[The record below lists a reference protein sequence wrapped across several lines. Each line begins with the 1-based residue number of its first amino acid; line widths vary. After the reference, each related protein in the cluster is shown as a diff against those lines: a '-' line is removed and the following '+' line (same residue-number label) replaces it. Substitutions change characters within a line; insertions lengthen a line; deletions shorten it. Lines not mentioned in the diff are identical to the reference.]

1 VDIRMLQDQI
11 AVTFGA
17 RDRARGVDGT
27 FRRLVEE
34 VGEVAKALRAGDR
47 DALALELSD
56 VVAWTVSVAVLGGV
70 DLDTQLARYASGCPR
85 CGGSPCACPVDAQG
99 GAPA

>member
-1 VDIRMLQDQI
+1 MLVDIRTLQAQI
-11 AVTFGA
+11 AATFGA

-47 DALALELSD
+47 TALALELSD
-56 VVAWTVSVAVLGGV
+56 VVAWTVSVAALSDV
-70 DLDTQLARYASGCPR
+70 DLDAVVVRYASGCPR
-85 CGGSPCACPVDAQG
+85 CGASPCRCPHD
-99 GAPA
+99 P

>member
-1 VDIRMLQDQI
+1 MFVDIRTLQDQI

-47 DALALELSD
+47 AALALELSD
-56 VVAWTVSVAVLGGV
+56 LVAWTVSVAALGDV
-70 DLDTQLARYASGCPR
+70 DLGAAVARYASGCPR
-85 CGGSPCACPVDAQG
+85 CGASPCRCPAD
-99 GAPA
+99 P

>member
-1 VDIRMLQDQI
+1 MSVDIRTLQAQI
-11 AVTFGA
+11 ATTFGA

-47 DALALELSD
+47 NALALELSD
-56 VVAWTVSVAVLGGV
+56 LAAWTVSVAVLGGV
-70 DLDTQLARYASGCPR
+70 DLDAALARYAGGCPR
-85 CGGSPCACPVDAQG
+85 CGVAPCRCPNDS
-99 GAPA
+99 GAS

>member
-1 VDIRMLQDQI
+1 VDIRTLQAQI
-11 AVTFGA
+11 ATTFGG

-47 DALALELSD
+47 NALALELSD
-56 VVAWTVSVAVLGGV
+56 IVAWTVSVAALAEV
-70 DLDTQLARYASGCPR
+70 DLDAALARYAGGCPR
-85 CGGSPCACPVDAQG
+85 CGASPCRCPLDSIAT
-99 GAPA
+99 